1 MYEEAKALKVKKFIE
16 KYLKHSKGSF
26 AGQPFILQDWQ
37 WNEIVKPLYGNI
49 NKDGN
54 RQYRTCL
61 VMVARK
67 NGKTTMAAALA
78 LYHLFADKEM
88 GAEVYSAAVD
98 KDQASL
104 VFNEAANM
112 VRQSSYLSKR
122 CKIIDSRKRIVYYR
136 TNSFYQ
142 AIPADAAS
150 AHGYNASCVI
160 YDELHAAANRDLFDV
175 LSTSMGARSQPL
187 LFIISTAGYDR
198 NSILWEQYGYAKK
211 IIKGIVKDKTFL
223 PVIYEA
229 DEKDNWENEKVW
241 YRVNPALGTFRKIEE
256 MRSLFNKAK
265 VTPALQNT
273 FKRLYL
279 NMWTSRETRWIDI
292 GKWDLCPGKY
302 DLKQLEGQICYG
314 GLDLSATTDLTAFVL
329 VFPRDGERIVL
340 PFFFIPKE
348 RMAEKI
354 KVDRVDY
361 DLWEK
366 QGYVIATEGNVVD
379 YEMVK
384 KIITE
389 ALGRYQVRSI
399 AYDRWNATKLVQ
411 DLIAD
416 GYERMIPIGQG
427 YQSMNAPTKYLETL
441 ILDRKLNHGSN
452 PVLRWN
458 FDNVMIL
465 QDPAGNIKPDKGK
478 SKQRIDGIVA
488 LIMALDGV
496 MRNEQPVSMYETE
509 TVKVF

>member
-1 MYEEAKALKVKKFIE
+1 MYDNVAAQKVKKFIQ
-16 KYLKHSKGSF
+16 KLKHTTGQY
-26 AGQPFILQDWQ
+26 AGQNFILQDWQ
-37 WNEIVKPLYGNI
+37 FEKIIKPLYGTL
-49 NKDGN
+49 NKDGT

-61 VMVARK
+61 VLLPRK
-67 NGKTTMAAALA
+67 NGKSTLAASIA
-78 LYHLFADKEM
+78 LYHLFADHEM
-88 GAEVYSAAVD
+88 GGQIYSAATD
-98 KDQASL
+98 RDQASL
-104 VFNEAANM
+104 VFNEAAQM
-112 VRQSSYLSKR
+112 VRTNAFLNAR
-122 CKIIDSRKRIVYYR
+122 CKIIDSQKRIVNYR
-136 TNSFYQ
+136 TNSFYR
-142 AIPADAAS
+142 AISADVAS

-160 YDELHAAANRDLFDV
+160 YDELHAAANRELFDV

-229 DEKDNWENEKVW
+229 GEKDNWEDEKVW
-241 YRVNPALGTFRKIEE
+241 SRVNPALGTFRKIEE

-265 VTPALQNT
+265 ETPALQNT

-279 NMWTSRETRWIDI
+279 DMWTSQETRWIDI
-292 GKWDLCPGKY
+292 SKWDSCPGKY

-314 GLDLSATTDLTAFVL
+314 ALDLSATTDLTAFVL
-329 VFPRDGERIVL
+329 VFPKDDKRIAL

-389 ALGRYQVRSI
+389 ALGRYQVQSI

-416 GYERMIPIGQG
+416 GYEHMIPIGQG

>member
-1 MYEEAKALKVKKFIE
+1 MYDNVAAQKVKKFIQ
-16 KYLKHSKGSF
+16 KLKHTVGQY
-26 AGQPFILQDWQ
+26 AGQNIILQKWQ
-37 WNEIVKPLYGNI
+37 YEKIIRPLYGTL
-49 NKDGN
+49 NKDGT

-61 VMVARK
+61 VMLPRK
-67 NGKTTMAAALA
+67 NGKTTLAAAIA
-78 LYHLFADKEM
+78 LYHLFADHEI
-88 GAEVYSAAVD
+88 GGQIYSAATD
-98 KDQASL
+98 RDQASL
-104 VFNEAANM
+104 VFNEAAQM
-112 VRQSSYLSKR
+112 VRTNPFLSAR
-122 CKIIDSRKRIVYYR
+122 CKIIDSQKRIVNYR
-136 TNSFYQ
+136 TNSFYR

-160 YDELHAAANRDLFDV
+160 YDELHAAANRELFDV

-198 NSILWEQYGYAKK
+198 NSILWEQYSYAKK
-211 IIKGIVKDKTFL
+211 ILKKVVKDKTFL

-229 DEKDNWENEKVW
+229 TEKDNWENEKVW
-241 YRVNPALGTFRKIEE
+241 YRVNPALGTFRRVEE
-256 MRSLFNKAK
+256 MRALFGKAK
-265 VTPALQNT
+265 ETPALQNT

-279 NMWTSRETRWIDI
+279 DMWTSQETRWIDI
-292 GKWDLCPGKY
+292 DKWDACPGRF

-329 VFPRDGERIVL
+329 VFPKDSERIVL

-354 KVDRVDY
+354 RNDRVDY

-384 KIITE
+384 KVITE
-389 ALGRYQVRSI
+389 ALGRYQVQSI

-416 GYERMIPIGQG
+416 GYEHMIPIGQG

-441 ILDRKLNHGSN
+441 ILDKKLNHGSN

-458 FDNVMIL
+458 FDNVMVL